1 MKIKLSETGK
11 TLDAFV
17 YIMHAERSLG
27 IPSQNYISTCRFGY
41 TIFGFD
47 FKYLDKAYEKSI
59 KGADR
64 YEK

>member
-17 YIMHAERSLG
+17 YIMHEERSLG

>member
-1 MKIKLSETGK
+1 
-11 TLDAFV
+11 
-17 YIMHAERSLG
+17 MHEERSLG